1 MKLNTKKTEGVT
13 EKIMEEELLRARLV
27 GRSEG
32 RYDGVAE
39 YKQKLIKRSKK
50 MKIEEILEEYFGLV
64 EGNKFDDA
72 VKGSAVDQ
80 LYSLYQEAYTP
91 KELLKIFHKSPY
103 SSGHTLAFLKWLLI
117 LKKGEV
123 T

>member
-39 YKQKLIKRSKK
+39 YKQKLIKRIEGMKK
-50 MKIEEILEEYFGLV
+50 PFDGSVHGGI
-64 EGNKFDDA
+64 GNKCPTCIERTNCLDEVEA
-72 VKGSAVDQ
+72 VIREEG
-80 LYSLYQEAYTP
+80 
-91 KELLKIFHKSPY
+91 I
-103 SSGHTLAFLKWLLI
+103 
-117 LKKGEV
+117 
-123 T
+123 

>member
-39 YKQKLIKRSKK
+39 YKQKLIKRLE
-50 MKIEEILEEYFGLV
+50 KIKPIGENYNRKVIYLDEVEAVIREE
-64 EGNKFDDA
+64 
-72 VKGSAVDQ
+72 S
-80 LYSLYQEAYTP
+80 
-91 KELLKIFHKSPY
+91 
-103 SSGHTLAFLKWLLI
+103 
-117 LKKGEV
+117 
-123 T
+123 